1 MAEKVGYVRV
11 SSIDQNEGRQ
21 LMKMKELGIPERN
34 IFIDKQSGKDF
45 NREKYQAMIGWIREG
60 DEVYIGSLDRLGR
73 NYDEMAT
80 EWDRITKQ
88 IGAHIIVLD
97 MPILDTRVNKDL
109 TGQLIADIVFKLLSY
124 VAETERNRI
133 RTRQAE
139 GIALA
144 KAEGKY
150 HGRKPIEVDKEKFEA
165 MYAKV
170 KNGECTNKYAMK
182 VLGLKYATYYNIV
195 KEYQNHEG
203 LWGASGTRQNY

>member
-1 MAEKVGYVRV
+1 
-11 SSIDQNEGRQ
+11 
-21 LMKMKELGIPERN
+21 
-34 IFIDKQSGKDF
+34 
-45 NREKYQAMIGWIREG
+45 MIGWIREG
-60 DEVYIGSLDRLGR
+60 DEVYIGSLDRLGT

-97 MPILDTRVNKDL
+97 MPILDTRTNKDL

-150 HGRKPIEVDKEKFEA
+150 HGRKPIAVDKDKFEE

-170 KNGECTNKYAMK
+170 KHGECTNKYAMK